1 VSVNHPQP
9 TIPAAPDYDEIASV
23 VRDYVDTF
31 NDCDADKAR
40 RAFHEDAWIFCP
52 TDDGT
57 LEHELI
63 GNQFDEYAS
72 DPDLTVVPTIIS
84 VIQAGDIASVLLGF
98 DAEGE
103 PAWVDLLTSGA
114 WTARGRSPTRP
125 RRTPRGRVGQ
135 APRRDRGITGRARD
149 GTATGAGA

>member
-1 VSVNHPQP
+1 VAVNHPQP
-9 TIPAAPDYDEIASV
+9 TIPAAPDYAEIASV

-40 RAFHEDAWIFCP
+40 RAFHEDAWIFCL

-72 DPDLTVVPTIIS
+72 HPDLTVVARIIS

-98 DAEGE
+98 DAQGE
-103 PAWVDLLTSGA
+103 PAWVDLLNL
-114 WTARGRSPTRP
+114 W
-125 RRTPRGRVGQ
+125 RV
-135 APRRDRGITGRARD
+135 D
-149 GTATGAGA
+149 GTWQITNKTATHYTRAGWAGAPA